1 MKILLM
7 NGHGGNP
14 YDSGAVGNGYK
25 EAELTRELADLVETK
40 LKKYATV
47 VRYPKDRNAYA
58 DVQNGTFANYVSGG
72 IKNINYAFEIHF
84 NAGGGTGTEI
94 YITTKE
100 EGHTVED
107 AIVKNIANAIGVRNR
122 GVKVTDFSVIAT
134 CKYYGV
140 SSALLET
147 LFIDS
152 ASDMKLWA
160 SNKDK
165 IAEAIVDGIAT
176 GFGLK
181 SKTSDNT
188 TESKPEEKPT
198 EAKKTNEQIAD
209 EVIAG
214 KWGNGETRKKALED
228 AGYNYD
234 TIQNLVNKKLGATTT
249 TANTKKTV
257 SQLANEVIA
266 GKWGTGNTRKQ
277 KLEAAGYNYDAVQ
290 AEVNKKLGVSTSSK
304 KSVTSQVVNDVING
318 KYGNGTAR
326 KTALEKAGYDY
337 EEVQAAVN
345 KALS

>member
-25 EAELTRELADLVETK
+25 EAELTRELADLVETR

-47 VRYPKDRNAYA
+47 KRYPKERNAYA
-58 DVQNGTFANYVSGG
+58 DVQNGTFTTYVPGG
-72 IKNINYAFEIHF
+72 INNINYAFEIHF

-94 YITTKE
+94 YITSKE
-100 EGHTVED
+100 TAHTVED
-107 AIVKNIANAIGVRNR
+107 AIVKNIANAIGVKNR
-122 GVKVTDFSVIAT
+122 GTKVTDFSVIAT

-160 SNKDK
+160 ANKTK
-165 IAEAIVDGIAT
+165 IADAIVDGIASE
-176 GFGLK
+176 FGLK
-181 SKTSDNT
+181 ASSTT
-188 TESKPEEKPT
+188 TETKPSTSKPST
-198 EAKKTNEQIAD
+198 SKKTNEQIAD

-214 KWGNGETRKKALED
+214 KWGNGEARKKALED

-277 KLEAAGYNYDAVQ
+277 KLEAAGYDYDSVQ
-290 AEVNKKLGVSTSSK
+290 AEVNKKLGVSTSTK
-304 KSVTSQVVNDVING
+304 KAVTNQVVKDVING

-337 EEVQAAVN
+337 DEVQAAVN

>member
-25 EAELTRELADLVETK
+25 EAELTRELADLVETR

-47 VRYPKDRNAYA
+47 KRYPKERNAYA
-58 DVQNGTFANYVSGG
+58 DVQNGTFTTYVPGG
-72 IKNINYAFEIHF
+72 INNIDYAFEIHF

-165 IAEAIVDGIAT
+165 IAKAIVDGIVT

-181 SKTSDNT
+181 SETSNNT
-188 TESKPEEKPT
+188 TESKPEKKPT
-198 EAKKTNEQIAD
+198 ETKKTNEQIAE

-214 KWGNGETRKKALED
+214 KWGNGNTRKNSLEK
-228 AGYNYD
+228 AGYDYN
-234 TIQNLVNKKLGATTT
+234 TIQAIVNKKLGSTTT
-249 TANTKKTV
+249 TSKKTV
-257 SQLANEVIA
+257 SQLADEVIA

-277 KLEAAGYNYDAVQ
+277 KLEAAGYDYDSVQ
-290 AEVNKKLGVSTSSK
+290 AEVNKKLGVSTSTK
-304 KSVTSQVVNDVING
+304 KAVTNQVVKDVING

-326 KTALEKAGYDY
+326 KTALEKAGYNYD
-337 EEVQAAVN
+337 EVQAAVN

>member
-25 EAELTRELADLVETK
+25 EAELTRELADLVETR

-47 VRYPKDRNAYA
+47 KRYPKERNAYA
-58 DVQNGTFANYVSGG
+58 DVQNGTFTTYVPGG
-72 IKNINYAFEIHF
+72 INNIDYAFEIHF

-107 AIVKNIANAIGVRNR
+107 AIVKNIANAIGVKNR
-122 GVKVTDFSVIAT
+122 GTKVTDFSVIAT

-165 IAEAIVDGIAT
+165 IADAIVDGIAT

-181 SKTSDNT
+181 SETSNNT
-188 TESKPEEKPT
+188 TESKPEKKPT
-198 EAKKTNEQIAD
+198 ETKKTNEQIAE

-214 KWGNGETRKKALED
+214 KWGNGNTRKNSLEK
-228 AGYNYD
+228 AGYDYN
-234 TIQNLVNKKLGATTT
+234 TIQVIVNKKLGSTTT
-249 TANTKKTV
+249 TSKKTV
-257 SQLANEVIA
+257 SQLADEVIA
-266 GKWGTGNTRKQ
+266 GKWGTGNTRKK

-337 EEVQAAVN
+337 DEVQAAVN

>member
-25 EAELTRELADLVETK
+25 EAELTRELADLVETR

-47 VRYPKDRNAYA
+47 KRYPKERNAYA
-58 DVQNGTFANYVSGG
+58 DVQNGTFTTYVPGG
-72 IKNINYAFEIHF
+72 INNIDYAFEIHF

-181 SKTSDNT
+181 SETSDNT

-214 KWGNGETRKKALED
+214 KWGNGEARKKALED

-234 TIQNLVNKKLGATTT
+234 TIQNLVNKK
-249 TANTKKTV
+249 
-257 SQLANEVIA
+257 
-266 GKWGTGNTRKQ
+266 
-277 KLEAAGYNYDAVQ
+277 
-290 AEVNKKLGVSTSSK
+290 
-304 KSVTSQVVNDVING
+304 
-318 KYGNGTAR
+318 
-326 KTALEKAGYDY
+326 
-337 EEVQAAVN
+337 
-345 KALS
+345 

>member
-1 MKILLM
+1 MNILLM

-25 EAELTRELADLVETK
+25 EAELTRELADLVETR

-47 VRYPKDRNAYA
+47 KRYPKERNAYA
-58 DVQNGTFANYVSGG
+58 DVQNGTFATYVPSG
-72 IKNINYAFEIHF
+72 INNIDYAFEIHF

-94 YITTKE
+94 YITSKE
-100 EGHTVED
+100 KGHTVED
-107 AIVKNIANAIGVRNR
+107 AIVKNIAKAIGVSNR

-181 SKTSDNT
+181 SETSDNT

-198 EAKKTNEQIAD
+198 ETKKTNEQIAD

-214 KWGNGETRKKALED
+214 KWGNGDARKNALKK
-228 AGYNYD
+228 AGYNYN

-257 SQLANEVIA
+257 TQLADEVIA
-266 GKWGTGNTRKQ
+266 GKWGTGNTRKE
-277 KLEAAGYNYDAVQ
+277 KLEAAGYNYNAVQ
-290 AEVNKKLGVSTSSK
+290 AEVNKKLGVSTSTK
-304 KSVTSQVVNDVING
+304 KTVTNQVVQDVING

-326 KTALEKAGYDY
+326 KKALEKAGYDY
-337 EEVQAAVN
+337 DEVQAAVN
-345 KALS
+345 KALL